1 MTQINDKPW
10 ISVESSSLA
19 RLRYAIDTKELLI
32 EFKGGAQYLYQ
43 NIPDDLF
50 LSLMTANSIGSAF
63 HKLIKIQPASYPYEK
78 IAA

>member
-10 ISVESSSLA
+10 ISVESSSLT
-19 RLRYAIDTKELLI
+19 RLKYAIDKMELLV
-32 EFKGGAQYLYQ
+32 EFKGGVQYLYQ